1 LKNWEFHSDT
11 VSSIFINETNNQ
23 MLTASRNGEIILTD
37 INRGCFMKIDNV
49 KESVTSIGM
58 NSNLDI
64 IVTTSGS
71 KLYEYVSKSL
81 KLIF

>member
-1 LKNWEFHSDT
+1 
-11 VSSIFINETNNQ
+11 
-23 MLTASRNGEIILTD
+23 
-37 INRGCFMKIDNV
+37 MKIDNV